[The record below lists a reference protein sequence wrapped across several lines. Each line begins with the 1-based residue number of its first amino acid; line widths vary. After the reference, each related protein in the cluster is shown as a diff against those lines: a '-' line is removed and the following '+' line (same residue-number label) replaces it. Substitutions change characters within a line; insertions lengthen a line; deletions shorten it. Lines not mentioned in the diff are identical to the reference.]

1 MLIENVHGQSIF
13 IPDLKSESK
22 GINGFMVPLDSGIIN
37 LTDFFTRDE
46 IMQSMF
52 LRKAEKL
59 GWIVDPRIVK
69 QGRQNFRGVNKF
81 DPNLRAMNMKV
92 LVHRGVGGIGD
103 LILLT
108 PVFRAI
114 KENFP
119 NAHLTF
125 ATTKSY
131 YQGTLL
137 DIPRGNPFIDYLCT
151 IEEARMITEEFDYNI
166 NMACPANRYEVAN
179 MRTPKKVDKDRTQ
192 IFCDYLGLMPS
203 TMKPDY
209 VVSQEEMNWIPYYKR
224 EHGIPKDAKLVG
236 LVPKTENRTRSWER
250 HKWYTL
256 TQLLIGKGLTPL
268 IFDPDANG
276 KKNIPG
282 AHFVCGIP
290 FRQVAALVSALD
302 LLITPDTGMMHLGGA
317 LSIPMVTLFG
327 SIGIPQRIIHYD
339 RTAVVEHMAKFEC
352 MPCWYV
358 YPKRECWDEKMG
370 HEVALCMEEITVME
384 VWEKANRVLNGDE
397 TVFWKSDA
405 ALAAQQKGMAK
416 V

>member
-1 MLIENVHGQSIF
+1 MLIENIHGQSIF
-13 IPDLKSESK
+13 IPDLVSESK

-37 LTDFFTRDE
+37 LADYFTREE
-46 IMQSMF
+46 ILRSMF

-59 GWIVDPRIVK
+59 GWIIDPRLVK
-69 QGRQNFRGVNKF
+69 QGRKNFRGVNKF
-81 DPNLRAMNMKV
+81 DLNLKAMNMKV

-108 PVFRAI
+108 PIFRAI

-125 ATTKSY
+125 ATTGAY
-131 YQGTLL
+131 YGGTLL
-137 DIPRGNPFIDYLCT
+137 EVIKGNPFVDYLCT
-151 IEEARMITEEFDYNI
+151 IEEARLITEEFDYNI
-166 NMACPANRYEVAN
+166 NMACPANRYEVAK
-179 MRTPKKVDKDRTQ
+179 MRSAEKVDKDRTQ
-192 IFCDYLGLMPS
+192 IFLDYLGIMPS

-209 VVSQEEMNWIPYYKR
+209 VVSQQELNWIPYYKQI
-224 EHGIPKDAKLVG
+224 HGISDKATLVG
-236 LVPKTENRTRSWER
+236 LVTKTENRTRSWNRE
-250 HKWYTL
+250 KWYTL
-256 TQLLIGKGLTPL
+256 AQLLIGRGLTPL
-268 IFDPDANG
+268 IFDPDPKA
-276 KKNIPG
+276 KRDIPG

-290 FRQVAALVSALD
+290 FRQAAALVSALNV
-302 LLITPDTGMMHLGGA
+302 LVTPDTGMMHLGGA
-317 LSIPMVTLFG
+317 LRIPMVTLFG

-370 HEVALCMEEITVME
+370 HEVALCMSEITVME
-384 VWEKANRVLNGDE
+384 VLDKVGRVLEGDK

-405 ALAAQQKGMAK
+405 FLEAQKA
-416 V
+416 VAV